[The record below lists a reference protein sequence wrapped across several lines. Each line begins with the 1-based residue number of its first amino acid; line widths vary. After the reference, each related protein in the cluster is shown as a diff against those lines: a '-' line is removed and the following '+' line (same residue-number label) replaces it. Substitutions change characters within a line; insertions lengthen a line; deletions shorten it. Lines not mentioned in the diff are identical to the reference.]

1 MNQKVKSEKTRAL
14 IIETSFQ
21 MFYEKGYND
30 TSIPDIM
37 KRTKLTKGAF
47 YHHFKNKIE
56 IGIKVIENILS
67 KRIHNGFIT
76 PLLENDTRKIPE
88 LLNYVFT
95 ERIKGFSEEEKAL
108 GCPANNLINEIGCN
122 IHDFRIPLQKLMSN
136 WHKVL
141 TKTIQKG
148 IDNKEIS
155 KGVNASSASTLLI
168 TSFEGTRGIR
178 KIYDDDNLFKN
189 YLEGVK
195 SFVKSISN

>member
-1 MNQKVKSEKTRAL
+1 MNQKVKSEKTREL

-21 MFYEKGYND
+21 IFYEKGYND

-67 KRIHNGFIT
+67 QRIYNRFIL
-76 PLLENDTRKIPE
+76 PLLENQTKNTPE

-95 ERIKGFSEEEKAL
+95 ERIKGFSDEEKAL

-122 IHDFRIPLQKLMSN
+122 VHDFRIPLQKLISD
-136 WHKVL
+136 WHKAL

-155 KGVNASSASTLLI
+155 NSVNASSASTLLI

-178 KIYDDDNLFKN
+178 KVYDNDNLFKS
-189 YLEGVK
+189 YLEGIK
-195 SFVKSISN
+195 SYIKSISN

>member
-1 MNQKVKSEKTRAL
+1 M
-14 IIETSFQ
+14 
-21 MFYEKGYND
+21 
-30 TSIPDIM
+30 
-37 KRTKLTKGAF
+37 
-47 YHHFKNKIE
+47 
-56 IGIKVIENILS
+56 
-67 KRIHNGFIT
+67 
-76 PLLENDTRKIPE
+76 
-88 LLNYVFT
+88 
-95 ERIKGFSEEEKAL
+95 

-155 KGVNASSASTLLI
+155 SSTNASSASTILI

-178 KIYDDDNLFKN
+178 KIYDNDDLYKN
-189 YLEGVK
+189 YLQGVK